1 MVKILR
7 VCFRNLPVYRDRT
20 FTVDLYASDR
30 VMTDETIFHVYKSVY
45 TQNILAFA
53 GINATGKSTAL
64 RLLNLAIRTVVENI
78 SLNDL
83 YSITS
88 DILVDGTEM
97 IVTFCDEQNVYELH
111 SYIGMKQ
118 SESEGK
124 PQFFY
129 TEEILKEKPLRATVS
144 KNSIFDFS
152 NITGS
157 RVTKRSELD
166 SGMKL
171 ILKQDDSISIL
182 ATRDNGSIV
191 NDLLTE
197 NYVNLP
203 PLLGETPKEVLNA
216 FDDNIEYLRTTD
228 DVNNGL
234 QWRLKFKNNDHIFQT
249 GNPTELNRIL
259 SAGTIKGHALI
270 SRALTVLRTGGY
282 LIIDELENH
291 LSKEMVHMILDL
303 FDDPDTNPNGA
314 CIIFSTHYAEILDFI
329 RRKDNVY
336 LTRKTDGSLS
346 VSKLST
352 ECRRNDIKKSDLFLS
367 NCLRG
372 TAPKFR
378 QIQNLK
384 EAICQEIKRQRS
396 AFH

>member
-111 SYIGMKQ
+111 SYIGMKH
-118 SESEGK
+118 SEFEGK
-124 PQFFY
+124 PQFY
-129 TEEILKEKPLRATVS
+129 YIEEILKKKPLRAVVS

-152 NITGS
+152 NITES
-157 RVTKRSELD
+157 QVTKRSELD

-171 ILKQDDSISIL
+171 VLKQGDSIVIL

-191 NDLLTE
+191 KDLLTE

-249 GNPTELNRIL
+249 ENPTELNRIL

-314 CIIFSTHYAEILDFI
+314 CLIFSTHYAEILDFI

-336 LTRKTDGSLS
+336 ITRKTDGSLS
-346 VSKLST
+346 VSKLSA
-352 ECRRNDIKKSDLFLS
+352 EFRRNDIKKSDLFLS
-367 NCLRG
+367 YYLLG
-372 TAPKFR
+372 TVPKFR

-384 EAICQEIKRQRS
+384 ETICQEIKRQRP

>member
-7 VCFRNLPVYRDRT
+7 VYFKNLPVYKDQS

-30 VMTDETIFHVYKSVY
+30 VMHDETMFHVYNSIY

-78 SLNDL
+78 GLNDV
-83 YSITS
+83 YSINTN
-88 DILVDGTEM
+88 IITDGTEM
-97 IVTFCDEQNVYELH
+97 TITFCDDQKIYELH
-111 SYIGMKQ
+111 SYIGIKQ
-118 SESEGK
+118 SASQGK
-124 PQFFY
+124 PQFYY
-129 TEEILKEKPLRATVS
+129 TDEILKEKPLSTASS

-152 NITGS
+152 KITGS
-157 RVTKRSELD
+157 STIRRSELD
-166 SGMKL
+166 SGIKL
-171 ILKQDDSISIL
+171 VLKQDDSIAIL
-182 ATRDNGSIV
+182 ASRDNGSIV

-197 NYVNLP
+197 NYVNLSP
-203 PLLGETPKEVLNA
+203 MLGETPKEVLNA

-228 DVNNGL
+228 DPSNGI
-234 QWRLKFKNNDHIFQT
+234 QWKLKFKNSDHVFQT
-249 GNPTELNRIL
+249 GNPIELNRII
-259 SAGTIKGHALI
+259 STGTIKGHALI
-270 SRALTVLRTGGY
+270 GRAVTVLKTGGY

-291 LSKEMVHMILDL
+291 FNKEMVHMILEL
-303 FDDPDTNPNGA
+303 FEDQDTNPNGA

-336 LTRKTDGSLS
+336 ITRKTDGFLS
-346 VSKLST
+346 VNKLSA
-352 ECRRNDIKKSDLFLS
+352 EFRRNDIKKSDLFLS

-384 EAICQEIKRQRS
+384 ETICKEVK
-396 AFH
+396 

>member
-30 VMTDETIFHVYKSVY
+30 VMNDETIFHVYKSVY

-78 SLNDL
+78 SLNDI

-97 IVTFCDEQNVYELH
+97 IVTFCDDQKVYELH

-157 RVTKRSELD
+157 RVTKRS
-166 SGMKL
+166 
-171 ILKQDDSISIL
+171 
-182 ATRDNGSIV
+182 
-191 NDLLTE
+191 
-197 NYVNLP
+197 
-203 PLLGETPKEVLNA
+203 
-216 FDDNIEYLRTTD
+216 
-228 DVNNGL
+228 
-234 QWRLKFKNNDHIFQT
+234 
-249 GNPTELNRIL
+249 
-259 SAGTIKGHALI
+259 
-270 SRALTVLRTGGY
+270 
-282 LIIDELENH
+282 
-291 LSKEMVHMILDL
+291 
-303 FDDPDTNPNGA
+303 
-314 CIIFSTHYAEILDFI
+314 
-329 RRKDNVY
+329 
-336 LTRKTDGSLS
+336 
-346 VSKLST
+346 
-352 ECRRNDIKKSDLFLS
+352 
-367 NCLRG
+367 
-372 TAPKFR
+372 
-378 QIQNLK
+378 
-384 EAICQEIKRQRS
+384 
-396 AFH
+396 

>member
-191 NDLLTE
+191 KDLLTE
-197 NYVNLP
+197 NYVNLSP
-203 PLLGETPKEVLNA
+203 MLGETPKEVLNA

-249 GNPTELNRIL
+249 ENPTELNRIL

-314 CIIFSTHYAEILDFI
+314 CLIFSTHYAEILDFI

-336 LTRKTDGSLS
+336 ITRKTDGSLS
-346 VSKLST
+346 VSKLSA
-352 ECRRNDIKKSDLFLS
+352 EFRRNDIKKSDLFLS
-367 NCLRG
+367 YYLLG
-372 TAPKFR
+372 TVPKFR

-384 EAICQEIKRQRS
+384 ETICQEIKRQRP

>member
-20 FTVDLYASDR
+20 FAVDLYASDR
-30 VMTDETIFHVYKSVY
+30 VMTDETIFHVYKSIY
-45 TQNILAFA
+45 TQNILAFS

-88 DILVDGTEM
+88 NILADGTEM
-97 IVTFCDEQNVYELH
+97 IVTFCDDQNVYELH
-111 SYIGMKQ
+111 SCIGMKH
-118 SESEGK
+118 SKFEGK

-197 NYVNLP
+197 NYVNP
-203 PLLGETPKEVLNA
+203 SPMLGETPKEILNA

-336 LTRKTDGSLS
+336 ITRKTNGDLS
-346 VSKLST
+346 VSKLSA

-367 NCLRG
+367 YYLLG
-372 TAPKFR
+372 TVPNFR

-384 EAICQEIKRQRS
+384 EAICQEIKRQRP

>member
-7 VCFRNLPVYRDRT
+7 VYFKNLPVYKDQS

-30 VMTDETIFHVYKSVY
+30 VMHDETMFHVYNSIY

-78 SLNDL
+78 GLNDV
-83 YSITS
+83 YSINTN
-88 DILVDGTEM
+88 IITDGTEM
-97 IVTFCDEQNVYELH
+97 TITFCDDQKIYELH
-111 SYIGMKQ
+111 SYIGIKQ
-118 SESEGK
+118 SASQGK
-124 PQFFY
+124 PQFYY
-129 TEEILKEKPLRATVS
+129 TDEILKEKPLSTASS

-152 NITGS
+152 KITGS
-157 RVTKRSELD
+157 STIRRSELD

-171 ILKQDDSISIL
+171 VLKQDDSIAIL
-182 ATRDNGSIV
+182 VSRDNGSIV

-197 NYVNLP
+197 NYVNLSP
-203 PLLGETPKEVLNA
+203 MLGETPKEVLNA

-228 DVNNGL
+228 DPSNGI
-234 QWRLKFKNNDHIFQT
+234 QWKLKFKNSDHVFQT
-249 GNPTELNRIL
+249 GNPIELNRII

-270 SRALTVLRTGGY
+270 GRAVTVLKTGGY

-291 LSKEMVHMILDL
+291 FNKEMVHMILEL
-303 FDDPDTNPNGA
+303 FEDQDTNPNGA

-336 LTRKTDGSLS
+336 VTRKTDGFLS
-346 VSKLST
+346 VNKLSA
-352 ECRRNDIKKSDLFLS
+352 EFRRNDIKKSDLFLS

-384 EAICQEIKRQRS
+384 ETICKEVK
-396 AFH
+396 

>member
-7 VCFRNLPVYRDRT
+7 VYFKNLPVYKDQS

-30 VMTDETIFHVYKSVY
+30 VIHDETMFHVYNSIY

-78 SLNDL
+78 GLNDV
-83 YSITS
+83 YSINTN
-88 DILVDGTEM
+88 IITDGTEM
-97 IVTFCDEQNVYELH
+97 TITFCDDQKIYELH
-111 SYIGMKQ
+111 SYIGIKQ
-118 SESEGK
+118 SASQGK
-124 PQFFY
+124 PQFYY
-129 TEEILKEKPLRATVS
+129 TDEILKEKPLSTASS

-152 NITGS
+152 KITGS
-157 RVTKRSELD
+157 STIRRSELD

-171 ILKQDDSISIL
+171 VLKQDDSIAIL
-182 ATRDNGSIV
+182 VSRDNGSIV

-197 NYVNLP
+197 NYVNLSP
-203 PLLGETPKEVLNA
+203 MLGETPKEVLNA

-228 DVNNGL
+228 DPSNGI
-234 QWRLKFKNNDHIFQT
+234 QWKLKFKNSDHVFQT
-249 GNPTELNRIL
+249 GNPIELNRII
-259 SAGTIKGHALI
+259 SAGTIKGYALI
-270 SRALTVLRTGGY
+270 GRAVTVLKTGGY

-291 LSKEMVHMILDL
+291 FNKEMVHMILEL
-303 FDDPDTNPNGA
+303 FEDQDTNPNGA

-336 LTRKTDGSLS
+336 VTRKTDGFLS
-346 VSKLST
+346 VNKLSA
-352 ECRRNDIKKSDLFLS
+352 EFRRNDIKKSDLFLS

-384 EAICQEIKRQRS
+384 ETICKEVK
-396 AFH
+396 

>member
-7 VCFRNLPVYRDRT
+7 VYFKNLPVYKDQS

-30 VMTDETIFHVYKSVY
+30 VMHDETMFHVYNSIY

-78 SLNDL
+78 GLNDV
-83 YSITS
+83 YSINTN
-88 DILVDGTEM
+88 IITDGTEM
-97 IVTFCDEQNVYELH
+97 TITFCDDQKIYELH
-111 SYIGMKQ
+111 SYIGIKQ
-118 SESEGK
+118 SASQGK
-124 PQFFY
+124 PQFYY
-129 TEEILKEKPLRATVS
+129 TDEILKEKPLSTASS

-152 NITGS
+152 KITGS
-157 RVTKRSELD
+157 STIRRSELD

-171 ILKQDDSISIL
+171 VLKQDDSIAIL
-182 ATRDNGSIV
+182 ASRDNGSIV

-197 NYVNLP
+197 NYVNLS
-203 PLLGETPKEVLNA
+203 LMLGETPKEVLNA

-228 DVNNGL
+228 DPSNGI
-234 QWRLKFKNNDHIFQT
+234 QWKLKFKNSDHVFQT
-249 GNPTELNRIL
+249 GNPIELNRII
-259 SAGTIKGHALI
+259 SAGTIKGYALI
-270 SRALTVLRTGGY
+270 GRAVTVLKTGGY

-291 LSKEMVHMILDL
+291 FNKEMVHMILEL
-303 FDDPDTNPNGA
+303 FEDQDTNPNGA

-336 LTRKTDGSLS
+336 VTRKTDGFLS
-346 VSKLST
+346 VNKLSA
-352 ECRRNDIKKSDLFLS
+352 EFRRNDIKKSDLFLS

-384 EAICQEIKRQRS
+384 ETICKEVK
-396 AFH
+396 